1 MLKLLTDSFSI
12 AFAAAIALMT
22 GCSTISRTE
31 KQLAKVDSY
40 DSPDI
45 PAIGNF
51 PPARPRQ
58 TGLAYSP
65 NTLIIS
71 YDESIG
77 QGPLK
82 KAIAKYGA
90 EIIYDYSIINA
101 FTVRIPDGKTLEEAA
116 KYFRKVKGVLEVSKN
131 AHYFV
136 D

>member
-1 MLKLLTDSFSI
+1 MLKVFTDSSF
-12 AFAAAIALMT
+12 AFAAALALVT
-22 GCSTISRTE
+22 SCSTISRTE

-45 PAIGNF
+45 PAIGNV
-51 PPARPRQ
+51 PPTRPRQ

-71 YDESIG
+71 YDETIG
-77 QGPLK
+77 VGPLK

-90 EIIYDYSIINA
+90 EIVYDYSIISA
-101 FTVRIPDGKTLEEAA
+101 LTVRIPEGKTLEESA